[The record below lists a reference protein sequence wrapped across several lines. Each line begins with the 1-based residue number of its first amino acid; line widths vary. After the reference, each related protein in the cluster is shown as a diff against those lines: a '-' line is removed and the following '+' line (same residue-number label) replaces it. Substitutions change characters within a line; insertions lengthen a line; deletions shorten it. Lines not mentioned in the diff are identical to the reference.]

1 MFFNKEDDIYGTPGA
16 QKLHSQVDDDSFMKA
31 LIVFILI
38 LALMIALVIP
48 RQEKVSHKLAYHVGD
63 FVEED
68 VSALNVQDQYFLTPT
83 PPVTR
88 RTTPRV

>member
-1 MFFNKEDDIYGTPGA
+1 MFFDKEADIYGTPGA
-16 QKLHSQVDDDSFMKA
+16 QKVLSKVDDDSFMTA
-31 LIVFILI
+31 LVVFILI
-38 LALMIALVIP
+38 LAFMVALIVP

-63 FVEED
+63 FVEEN